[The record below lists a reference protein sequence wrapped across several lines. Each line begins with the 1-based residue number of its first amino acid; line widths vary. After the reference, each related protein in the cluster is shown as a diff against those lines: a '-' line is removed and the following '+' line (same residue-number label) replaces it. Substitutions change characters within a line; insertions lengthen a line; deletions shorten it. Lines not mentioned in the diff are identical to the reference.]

1 MAKDE
6 VKVLVKKIKENDK
19 LLEFNREI
27 LNISV
32 ILNNEGLRYL
42 YLVSLISSDNIIDV
56 ASCDRSLQAINF
68 IMEHIDLFG
77 LDDKVKKEVT
87 KYLKKGLRIIRR
99 DRKIMR
105 KAK

>member
-6 VKVLVKKIKENDK
+6 VKVLIKKIKENEK

-99 DRKIMR
+99 HRKIMQ

>member
-6 VKVLVKKIKENDK
+6 VKVLIKKIKENEK

-99 DRKIMR
+99 DRKIMQ

>member
-6 VKVLVKKIKENDK
+6 IKALVKKIKENEK

-99 DRKIMR
+99 DRKIMQ